1 MDVKEAVSTAKG
13 YVAELF
19 AEEGMTDLGLEEVV
33 FEEVSGDWKVTVGF
47 SRSWKQLSGLSAA
60 LAPGVRNR
68 SYKVIRIRDQ
78 DGHVISLTDRQIAG
92 RIG

>member
-1 MDVKEAVSTAKG
+1 MDVKEAVGTAKS
-13 YVAELF
+13 YVDELF
-19 AEEGMTDLGLEEVV
+19 ADEGIADVGLEEVV

-47 SRSWKQLSGLSAA
+47 SRRWNQVSGLAAA
-60 LAPGVRNR
+60 LGPSVRNR
-68 SYKVIRIRDQ
+68 SYKVVRIRDG

>member
-1 MDVKEAVSTAKG
+1 MA
-13 YVAELF
+13 
-19 AEEGMTDLGLEEVV
+19 DLGLEEVV

-47 SRSWKQLSGLSAA
+47 SRRWNQLSGLSAA

-68 SYKVIRIRDQ
+68 SYKVIRIRDR

-92 RIG
+92 SIG